1 MLSLYD
7 SLEKKKR
14 AFKPL
19 KAGKATMYNC
29 GPTVYDYVHIGNL
42 RSFLLADLLRRHL
55 EASGFEVTQVRTIT
69 DVGHMLAAA
78 DVGED
83 KMEVAAARAGKT
95 PQEVAAF
102 FTEAFFR
109 DIDRLNVRRASVYP
123 RASDHVTDMIRMIA
137 RLLENGCAY
146 KVEEDGGVSVY
157 FDVSSFPEYGR
168 LSGNAI
174 EGLNPGA
181 RIEVRKEKKHPADF
195 ALWIH
200 NARHLMQWEAPWGK
214 GYPGWHIEC
223 SAMSTKYLGDTIDI
237 HTGGEDNKFPHHEC
251 EIAQAECSTGQRFVD
266 YWLHVTH
273 LLVDGE
279 KMSKSRGNFY
289 RLDDLTAKGWS
300 PREIRWLLMSTHYR
314 QQLNFT
320 FRGLEAARGALSRLD
335 DFADALKQAAPR
347 VAGGSD
353 AAVARAAEA
362 FDAALDD
369 DLNVA
374 EAFAALFDLVKHG
387 NEKLASGE
395 LTGAEK
401 AAAEA
406 LLLRAGEELGFS
418 FGRSS
423 DDADIPAS
431 ILVLIEKRDEA
442 RRDKRFAESD
452 RLRDEI
458 KTKGFLVED
467 TPEGR
472 RVKRI

>member
-19 KAGKATMYNC
+19 KAGKAGMYNC

-42 RSFLLADLLRRHL
+42 RSFLLADLVRRHL
-55 EASGFEVTQVRTIT
+55 EASGYEVTQVMNIT
-69 DVGHMLAAA
+69 DVGHMLADA

-102 FTEAFFR
+102 YTEAFFR

-123 RASDHVTDMIRMIA
+123 KASEHVPDMIRMVA
-137 RLLENGCAY
+137 KLLENGCAY
-146 KVEEDGGVSVY
+146 KVEEEGGVSVY
-157 FDVSSFPEYGR
+157 FDVSTFPEYGR

-174 EGLNPGA
+174 EGLSPGA
-181 RIEVRKEKKHPADF
+181 RVEVRKEKKHPADF

-200 NARHLMQWEAPWGK
+200 NPRHLMQWEAPWGR

-223 SAMSTKYLGDTIDI
+223 SAMSTKYLGDTFDI

-251 EIAQAECSTGQRFVD
+251 EIAQAECATGQRFVN

-279 KMSKSRGNFY
+279 KMSKSKGNFY
-289 RLDDLTAKGWS
+289 RLDDLVAKGWS
-300 PREIRWLLMSTHYR
+300 PREVRWLLMSTHYR
-314 QQLNFT
+314 QPLNFT

-335 DFADALKQAAPR
+335 DFADALKQAAVR
-347 VAGGSD
+347 D
-353 AAVARAAEA
+353 ADGDGASVARAAEA

-374 EAFAALFDLVKHG
+374 EALAALFEFVKLG
-387 NEKLASGE
+387 NEKLASGD
-395 LTGAEK
+395 LSASDK
-401 AAAEA
+401 K
-406 LLLRAGEELGFS
+406 AGEELLRRAGDELGFT

-423 DDADIPAS
+423 DDAEIPAS
-431 ILVLIEKRDEA
+431 ILALIEKRDEA
-442 RRDKRFAESD
+442 RREKRFAESD

-458 KTKGFLVED
+458 KAKGYIVED